1 MNLGRHEREVE
12 LDLVNELTSGE
23 RNCESLL
30 HMEVVE
36 CITKEGQDR
45 GMKRSERKFKVEGRS
60 QPTTT
65 TELLIGSASSQLLP
79 NVL

>member
-30 HMEVVE
+30 HMKVAESVV
-36 CITKEGQDR
+36 KEDQGR
-45 GMKRSERKFKVEGRS
+45 GKKVSERKFKVEGRS
-60 QPTTT
+60 P
-65 TELLIGSASSQLLP
+65 
-79 NVL
+79 